1 MLHDHVVGKMGCR
14 SATFVAR
21 SDFSDV
27 EVLGNHLLALL
38 DLTQDAIRPNARL
51 DVADLLTQ
59 ALGVSMPR
67 RSDFMAGRTS

>member
-1 MLHDHVVGKMGCR
+1 M
-14 SATFVAR
+14 
-21 SDFSDV
+21 
-27 EVLGNHLLALL
+27 ALL

-67 RSDFMAGRTS
+67 RSDFMAG